1 MHLLGKLSAFFLI
14 PVAAAAA
21 LYFSARLFDTRSQ
34 YLTKYDALV
43 QTRDKNAAQLR
54 TLETEVNRLDREIGL
69 VQNSWG
75 QQWVG
80 ANSTVQQGAEPMID
94 LGVGTTS
101 GLGALAPG
109 AAKPFPTLYAFSVD
123 ANGGSRYLGDFEIID
138 PRADRTGAKLTH
150 PPIPGE
156 TDSWQAGTIRVRDMV
171 PSAHR
176 GETYGLRTAQI
187 VLDQKLE
194 NEKGLIALKDVELA
208 ESQKLLDR
216 RLAELNG
223 NPNAIAGASED
234 VKDGFVKTLEK
245 EEASRDALQVVVDK
259 LRRELSDKFASLESV
274 LGKNQEIVN
283 QMEKERGVAGPGSQ
297 PAAQPVTTQ
306 LPGRTPR

>member
-1 MHLLGKLSAFFLI
+1 MHVLGKLSAFFLI

-34 YLTKYDALV
+34 YLTKYEALAK
-43 QTRDKNAAQLR
+43 TRDENATKLR
-54 TLETEVNRLDREIGL
+54 ELSGSVDRLDKEIGL
-69 VQNSWG
+69 VQNAWG
-75 QQWVG
+75 QQWIG
-80 ANSTVQQGAEPMID
+80 ANSTVQQGPEPMID

-101 GLGALAPG
+101 GLGAAGKPMPTIYAFLVGADG
-109 AAKPFPTLYAFSVD
+109 AAK
-123 ANGGSRYLGDFEIID
+123 YLGDFDVID

-156 TDSWQAGTIRVRDMV
+156 TDGWQAGTIRVRDMV

-176 GETYGLRTAQI
+176 GETHNLRTKQI
-187 VLDQKLE
+187 VLDQQLE
-194 NEKGLIALKDVELA
+194 NEKGLIALKDVEQT

-223 NPNAIAGASED
+223 NPNAIQGSSDD
-234 VKDGFVKTLEK
+234 VKDGLVKTLEK
-245 EEASRDALQVVVDK
+245 EEGSRDVLQVAVDK
-259 LRRELSDKFASLESV
+259 LRRELSDKYAALETV
-274 LGKNQEIVN
+274 LAKNQEIVD
-283 QMEKERGVAGPGSQ
+283 QMEKERGVAGPGSR

-306 LPGRTPR
+306 LPGRTTR

>member
-34 YLTKYDALV
+34 YLTKYEALAK
-43 QTRDKNAAQLR
+43 TRDENATKLR
-54 TLETEVNRLDREIGL
+54 DLTGSVDRLDKEIGL
-69 VQNSWG
+69 VQNAWG
-75 QQWVG
+75 QQWIG
-80 ANSTVQQGAEPMID
+80 ANSTVQQGPEPMID
-94 LGVGTTS
+94 LGVGTSS
-101 GLGALAPG
+101 GLGAAG
-109 AAKPFPTLYAFSVD
+109 KPMPTLYAFLVGAD
-123 ANGGSRYLGDFEIID
+123 GAAKYLGDFDVID

-156 TDSWQAGTIRVRDMV
+156 TDGWQAGTIRVRDMV

-176 GETYGLRTAQI
+176 GETHNLRTKQI
-187 VLDQKLE
+187 VLDQQLE
-194 NEKGLIALKDVELA
+194 NENGLIALKDVELT

-223 NPNAIAGASED
+223 NPNAIQGSSDD
-234 VKDGFVKTLEK
+234 VKDGLVKTLEK
-245 EEASRDALQVVVDK
+245 EEGSRDVLQVAVDK
-259 LRRELSDKFASLESV
+259 LRRELSDKYAALETV
-274 LGKNQEIVN
+274 LAKNQEIVD
-283 QMEKERGVAGPGSQ
+283 QMEKERGVAGPGSR

-306 LPGRTPR
+306 LPGRTTR

>member
-14 PVAAAAA
+14 PVAAAVA

-34 YLTKYDALV
+34 YLTKYEALV
-43 QTRDKNAAQLR
+43 KTRDENAAKLR
-54 TLETEVNRLDREIGL
+54 DLTGSVDRLDKEIGL
-69 VQNSWG
+69 VQNAWG

-101 GLGALAPG
+101 GLGGAGKPAP
-109 AAKPFPTLYAFSVD
+109 TIYAFSVD
-123 ANGGSRYLGDFEIID
+123 ANGGSKYLGDFDIID

-156 TDSWQAGTIRVRDMV
+156 TDGWQAGTIRVRDMV

-176 GETYGLRTAQI
+176 GETYNLRTRQI
-187 VLDQKLE
+187 VLDQQLE
-194 NEKGLIALKDVELA
+194 NEKGLVALKDVELV

-223 NPNAIAGASED
+223 NPNAIQGASDD
-234 VKDGFVKTLEK
+234 VKDGLVKTLEK
-245 EEASRDALQVVVDK
+245 EEGSRDALQVVVDK
-259 LRRELSDKFASLESV
+259 LRRELSDKYAALETV
-274 LGKNQEIVN
+274 LAKNQEIVD
-283 QMEKERGVAGPGSQ
+283 QMDKERGVAGPGSR
-297 PAAQPVTTQ
+297 PAPQPVTTQ
-306 LPGRTPR
+306 LPGRTTR